1 MESNTTIDYYDLN
14 ASDYTAKT
22 RDVDFAEMQL
32 HFLEKLQ
39 EGAFILD
46 FGCGAGRDTKSFLEQ
61 KFTVDAIDGSERMCE
76 IASRYTGIII
86 KHMYFQDLE
95 EVDKYNG
102 IWACASILHLNRE
115 ELVDVLRRMA
125 RALKDKGIIYASFKY
140 GTFEGER
147 NGRYFTDMT
156 EASFAELMK
165 QVPELQ
171 IEDEWITLDVRED
184 REDEKWLNL
193 ILRKV

>member
-1 MESNTTIDYYDLN
+1 MASKTTIDYYDSN
-14 ASDYTAKT
+14 ASAYTAKT
-22 RDVDFAEMQL
+22 VDVDFAEMQL
-32 HFLEKLQ
+32 RFLEKL
-39 EGAFILD
+39 EDGAFILD
-46 FGCGAGRDTKSFLEQ
+46 FGCGAGRDTKSFLER

-76 IASRYTGIII
+76 IAEKYTGIII

-115 ELVDVLRRMA
+115 ELVDVLGRMA

-140 GTFEGER
+140 GTYEGER

-156 EASFAELMK
+156 EETFAELLE
-165 QVPELQ
+165 QVPELE

-184 REDEKWLNL
+184 RTDEKWLNL
-193 ILRKV
+193 ILRKR

>member
-1 MESNTTIDYYDLN
+1 MASKTTIDYYDSN
-14 ASDYTAKT
+14 AADYTAKT
-22 RDVDFAEMQL
+22 LDVDFAEMQL
-32 HFLEKLQ
+32 HFLEKLK

-46 FGCGAGRDTKSFLEQ
+46 FGCGAGRDTKSFLER

-76 IASRYTGIII
+76 IASKHTWIII
-86 KHMYFQDLE
+86 KHMYFQELD

-125 RALKDKGIIYASFKY
+125 RALKDEGIIYASFKY

-156 EASFAELMK
+156 EATFADLME
-165 QVPELQ
+165 QIPELV

-184 REDEKWLNL
+184 RSDEKWLNL